1 MASYHFAMQ
10 IIGRS
15 AGRSAIAAAAYRSGQ
30 KLIDERTK
38 TTHDYSHRRGVVHQ
52 EIMAPEGSAA
62 WLKDRQRLW
71 SHVEALEKRKD
82 AQLVREI
89 NVALPSE
96 LEADDRLALLR
107 DFVQSQFVARGMV
120 ADIAIHEPVEDRF
133 DDPRNHH
140 AHIMLTLRGATPNGL
155 YKVKTREWN
164 SDSMLSEWR
173 EAWAN
178 HQNRWLEYRG
188 WDTRVDHR
196 SLKAQRAAAQERG
209 DRVQAAILH
218 RVPEIHV
225 GPKARAAMQNERK
238 PVSKDRKVRSRA
250 NRERTRAYPQ
260 HDNGTRVHHLVRLLE
275 RNLDRFDRA
284 LTRWR
289 DRVLKIQ
296 TRQRFL
302 AREEFEAQRE
312 RERWERKQTWLRQR
326 EREEA
331 IAKAIWQFNHARK
344 QRQKAD
350 RLVQD
355 IESILRGMMGI
366 KDRQVKRRATI
377 RDRRWSHVPVQART
391 RVQGRGRVR
400 VRQHVPWLP
409 GNVPSKP
416 PPARRR

>member
-30 KLIDERTK
+30 KLIDERTQ

-71 SHVEALEKRKD
+71 SHVEELEKRKD
-82 AQLVREI
+82 AQLAREI
-89 NVALPSE
+89 NIALPSE

-140 AHIMLTLRGATPNGL
+140 AHIMLTLRGATPSGL

-188 WDTRVDHR
+188 WDARVDHR

-225 GPKARAAMQNERK
+225 GPKARAAIQNERTLT
-238 PVSKDRKVRSRA
+238 SKDRLVRSRA
-250 NRERTRAYPQ
+250 NRPRVRQYPQ
-260 HDNGTRVHHLVRLLE
+260 HDNGTRVHHLIRRLE
-275 RNLDRFDRA
+275 KNLDRFDRT

-289 DRVLKIQ
+289 QRVVRLQ
-296 TRQRFL
+296 TRHRFL
-302 AREEFEAQRE
+302 SREEFEAQQE
-312 RERWERKQTWLRQR
+312 RERWERQRSWLRQR

-331 IAKAIWQFNHARK
+331 IAAAIRRVSHARA
-344 QRQKAD
+344 QKKKAEA
-350 RLVQD
+350 LVAG
-355 IESILRGMMGI
+355 IENVLRGLVGI
-366 KDRQVKRRATI
+366 KDRQVKRRGTI
-377 RDRRWSHVPVQART
+377 RDRKWSHAPVQT
-391 RVQGRGRVR
+391 R
-400 VRQHVPWLP
+400 
-409 GNVPSKP
+409 
-416 PPARRR
+416 